1 MSLFAD
7 EKNIDASMFRNIL
20 DRNSDGIM
28 DWLQEGDFFILDRG
42 YRDILNSFEDDGFET
57 KSPSF
62 LLKAEK
68 QLPPSEANHS
78 RLVTKIGS

>member
-7 EKNIDASMFRNIL
+7 EKNNDASMLRNIL
-20 DRNSDGIM
+20 DRNVDGIM
-28 DWLQEGDFFILDRG
+28 DWLQEWYFFILDRG
-42 YRDILNSFEDDGFET
+42 FRDILNSFQDDGIET

-68 QLPPSEANHS
+68 QLPPFEA
-78 RLVTKIGS
+78 RYKKLGRRMC